1 MVSSTRRQ
9 ASQLLL
15 PFLALALV
23 FLASGLG
30 NAQAPSTAY
39 KGDNLDYFTT
49 NPKGT
54 NLDLR
59 GELALPP
66 DFFDRGSARFE
77 GRIAMK
83 GVPIGTYQ
91 GRKSKAD
98 CVIARTNMPKLG
110 PQYPSRGTTE
120 IEVVALSLASVE
132 PIKVGV
138 GKRTELWDLKLQLS
152 SSRRSQGTMTIVQQN
167 ERGGTFDSAFTVY
180 PNLTFVRRGDKA
192 ERKLD
197 VGAMKLGEQGTKSI
211 TLQATAVP
219 WSTKPPK
226 NAAVQTGSFFAGV
239 QDAVL
244 IPIRHK
250 PKAHEVKL
258 LLLEVPDPT
267 EPGR

>member
-1 MVSSTRRQ
+1 VLG
-9 ASQLLL
+9 AG
-15 PFLALALV
+15 ALGA
-23 FLASGLG
+23 A
-30 NAQAPSTAY
+30 APSQQTAY
-39 KGDNLDYFTT
+39 PERGGNLDYFTT

-77 GRIAMK
+77 GRIALK

-91 GRKSKAD
+91 GRKTKAD
-98 CVIARTNMPKLG
+98 TIIARTSMPKLG

-132 PIKVGV
+132 PIKVGA
-138 GKRTELWDLKLQLS
+138 GKRTELWDVKLQLS
-152 SSRRSQGTMTIVQQN
+152 SSRRSQGKMTIVQKD

-180 PNLTFVRRGDKA
+180 PHLTFVRRGDKA

-197 VGAMKLGEQGTKSI
+197 VGSMKLGEQGTKSI
-211 TLQATAVP
+211 TLQASSVP
-219 WSTKPPK
+219 WSTKPPR
-226 NAAVQTGSFFAGV
+226 NAAVQTGTFFAGV
-239 QDAVL
+239 VNAQLV
-244 IPIRHK
+244 PIRHLVL
-250 PKAHEVKL
+250 HEVQ
-258 LLLEVPDPT
+258 LLLEVPDPL